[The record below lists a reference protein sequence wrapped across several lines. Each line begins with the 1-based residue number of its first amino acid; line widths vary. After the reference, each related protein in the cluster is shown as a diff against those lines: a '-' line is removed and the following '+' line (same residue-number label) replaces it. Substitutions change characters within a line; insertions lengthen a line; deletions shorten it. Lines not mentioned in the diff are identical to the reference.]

1 MEDYKVHYYGSDPNL
16 ILNNNETAATIAQ
29 QEEFGSLDELV
40 IGEDEDID

>member
-1 MEDYKVHYYGSDPNL
+1 LKRYKVQYYIANPNL
-16 ILNNNETAATIAQ
+16 VSTNNETTATIAQ